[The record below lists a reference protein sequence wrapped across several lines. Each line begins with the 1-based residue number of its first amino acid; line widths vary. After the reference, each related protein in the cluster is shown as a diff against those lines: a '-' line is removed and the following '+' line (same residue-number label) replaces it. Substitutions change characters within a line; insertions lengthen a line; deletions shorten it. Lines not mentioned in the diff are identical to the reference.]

1 MLGSD
6 GVISKH
12 SHLPSYGWCGCYA
25 FVGFPLT
32 ASPCAMRLLFD
43 LRDEDDANRPG
54 DDGNNLGEQTSSSLN
69 DDFFF
74 LSQCHL

>member
-1 MLGSD
+1 
-6 GVISKH
+6 
-12 SHLPSYGWCGCYA
+12 
-25 FVGFPLT
+25 
-32 ASPCAMRLLFD
+32 MRLLFD

-74 LSQCHL
+74 LSQCRLQMVDGK